1 MDQYYV
7 YQHTDPETGE
17 ILYIGMGSFERA
29 WLCRGSNRKKNHQ
42 ERLNELFA
50 LGYTMQDVVSVMAS
64 GLNKTNALN
73 LEFTKIEKFKPKF
86 NNLSNPDWKYP
97 SKFSKEVV
105 SMAKALK
112 QMGYG
117 PQNTAFLMGGDKNKN
132 AMTMWR
138 MVNEQ

>member
-17 ILYIGMGSFERA
+17 ILYVGMGSYERA

-50 LGYTMQDVVSVMAS
+50 LGYTMQDVVSIMAS
-64 GLNKTNALN
+64 YLNKEEALR
-73 LEFTKIEKFKPKF
+73 LELTKIEKFKPKF

-97 SKFSKEVV
+97 SKFADEVV
-105 SMAKALK
+105 TMVKALAK
-112 QMGYG
+112 MGYG
-117 PQNTAFLMGGDKNKN
+117 PQNTAFLMGGDKKKN
-132 AMTMWR
+132 AMTIWR
-138 MVNEQ
+138 LNNG

>member
-17 ILYIGMGSFERA
+17 ILYIGMGSYERA

-42 ERLNELFA
+42 ERLKELFA
-50 LGYTMQDVVSVMAS
+50 IGYTMCDIVMIIQS
-64 GLNKTNALN
+64 GLDKAAATN
-73 LEFTKIEKFKPKF
+73 LEHKHIEKFKPKF
-86 NNLSNPDWKYP
+86 NNSKNPNWKYP
-97 SKFSKEVV
+97 SKFADEVV
-105 SMAKALK
+105 SMVKALK
-112 QMGYG
+112 EMGYG

-138 MVNEQ
+138 MINE